1 MQDHLQYAPM
11 ARLFDDDQVDRVN
24 MQIHDGGGSIARTLP
39 TPTLDPTRHD
49 VVAGDTVAS
58 LAERYMVSPEAIHAA
73 NPQLVSP
80 TSQGGNAIQP
90 GDVIEIPVSPMSAS
104 GDVETGD
111 ANHSTTDIKVSAKA
125 ADGSITWQPD
135 STAVKLTAEQEVEL
149 GNNRAEGA
157 PASSRGASISV
168 ASEAS
173 VEVQESRGDGT
184 TSFSVTTGSQLSVS
198 GEANAGGRGGA
209 EVEASVA
216 TGFESTYKVTL
227 PGEGR
232 PVEAAAAVNPFDPT
246 TIPVGGSV
254 ILDSSAFAETALAGS
269 FRMIGTETKIKESDG
284 VSYTVERVDADTVR
298 VTSGPTETINAFNG
312 VGLRAGDLSVM
323 AGREDQLH
331 GATLQTAE
339 FDISS
344 VEGQAAYAHFNSTG
358 QVAHQTAGVDNV
370 ATISRID
377 YSSQTQLRAGY
388 DSLSVALGGQAN
400 LGSSVQVEYPDGS
413 RSLTTDLSYGGNVPL
428 TIEQRFDAAGNE
440 LPGERSYTFEVNT
453 DRPSYNW
460 FERNILGRNEASE
473 EQANADL
480 LNWALTG
487 GVDGAGPVGAGETV
501 TLTFS
506 ESQLQALITQT
517 RATVDGNELG
527 GAHPDLRV
535 LVEDY
540 SGTPVNDTM
549 DFAVALARNLGSDPY
564 GFAAR
569 LQTISAGAD
578 GDISNRGYARIDADV
593 QAR

>member
-1 MQDHLQYAPM
+1 MSAPRWMRGSHEQDEAT
-11 ARLFDDDQVDRVN
+11 RLN
-24 MQIHDGGGSIARTLP
+24 MHVHDGGGSIAPTLP
-39 TPTLDPTRHD
+39 TPTLDPTRHN
-49 VVAGDTVAS
+49 VVAGDTVAT

-80 TSQGGNAIQP
+80 TAQGGNAIQP
-90 GDVIEIPVSPMSAS
+90 GDVIEIPASPMSAS
-104 GDVETGD
+104 GDIDGGS
-111 ANHSTTDIKVSAKA
+111 ANHSTTDVKVSAKA

-135 STAVKLTAEQEVEL
+135 SRTVKLTAEQEVEL

-168 ASEAS
+168 ASESS
-173 VEVQESRGDGT
+173 VEFQQSQGDGT
-184 TSFSVTTGSQLSVS
+184 TSFSVTTGSQISVS

-209 EVEASVA
+209 EVEASAA

-227 PGEGR
+227 PGEGQT
-232 PVEAAAAVNPFDPT
+232 VEAAAAVNPFDPT

-254 ILDSSAFAETALAGS
+254 TLDSSAFTETALAGS
-269 FRMIGTETKIKESDG
+269 FRMIGTENNIKASDG

-298 VTSGPTETINAFNG
+298 VTTGPTETINAFNG
-312 VGLRAGDLSVM
+312 IGLRVGDLSVM

-344 VEGQAAYAHFNSTG
+344 VEGQAAYAHFNATG
-358 QVAHQTAGVDNV
+358 QIAHATPGVDNV

-377 YSSQTQLRAGY
+377 YSSQTQLRAGF
-388 DSLSVALGGQAN
+388 DQLSIALGGQAN
-400 LGSSVQVEYPDGS
+400 LGSTVQVEYADGS
-413 RSLTTDLSYGGNVPL
+413 RALTTDLSYGSNVPL

-440 LPGERSYTFEVNT
+440 LPGERSYAFELST

-487 GVDGAGPVGAGETV
+487 GFDGGGPVGAGDTV

-506 ESQLQALITQT
+506 ESQLEALIGQT
-517 RATVDGNELG
+517 RATVEGGQGIG
-527 GAHPDLRV
+527 GAHSDLRV

-540 SGTPVNDTM
+540 SGKPVNDTM
-549 DFAVALARNLGSDPY
+549 DFAVSLARNLGGDPY

-569 LQTISAGAD
+569 LQTVSAGAD
-578 GDISNRGYARIDADV
+578 GNVANDSYARIDADV
-593 QAR
+593 QVR